1 MPQFAHLTGAD
12 VGGASLHE
20 SKSHASF
27 AIDRVG
33 GFLAPKPAISCP
45 MESFA
50 GAVEIVLKEGELR
63 DQPGYRPGQAM
74 WNMAATKCGYI
85 QSRQA
90 VAPGAGTV
98 RVE

>member
-1 MPQFAHLTGAD
+1 
-12 VGGASLHE
+12 
-20 SKSHASF
+20 
-27 AIDRVG
+27 
-33 GFLAPKPAISCP
+33 

-74 WNMAATKCGYI
+74 WNMASTKCGYI